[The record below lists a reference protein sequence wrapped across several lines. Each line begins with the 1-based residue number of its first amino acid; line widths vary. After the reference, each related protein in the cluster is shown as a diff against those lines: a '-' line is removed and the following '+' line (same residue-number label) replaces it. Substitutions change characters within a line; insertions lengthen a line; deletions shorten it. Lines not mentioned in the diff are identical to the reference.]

1 MRNHEIAASRSRSR
15 HKGGTDAE
23 AEYDQQCMTSAA
35 EMLGHLTSHEFVALY
50 REQMV
55 PVYRYF
61 SMHISN
67 VHDAED
73 LMAATLAKAFAS
85 LDHFDRTRGTAAAWL
100 FGIARHTLRDFRR
113 RQRPMTDVTVLEPAP
128 ADAAPSPEMQQ
139 IRAEQAQL
147 LHSRVRQLPP
157 AQREALTLRY
167 FGGLRIA
174 EIAAVLGRSE
184 GAINLLLH
192 RACTTLRNHYRQEAE
207 Q

>member
-1 MRNHEIAASRSRSR
+1 MENREVSASQLRWKHDTGTEGEGEHGSR
-15 HKGGTDAE
+15 HTTAVADLP
-23 AEYDQQCMTSAA
+23 D
-35 EMLGHLTSHEFVALY
+35 HLTPHEFVALY

-73 LMAATLAKAFAS
+73 LMATTLAKAFAS

-113 RQRPMTDVTVLEPAP
+113 RQRPMSDVTVLEPAP
-128 ADAAPSPEMQQ
+128 ADIAPSPEMQQ

-167 FGGLRIA
+167 FGGLHIA